1 MFVKNKRLWVSNYM
15 KEILA
20 QRLRE
25 CRAKFDYTQIQAAT
39 YSDITE
45 RAYANYELAKQMPKL
60 DILIR
65 IADAYKVSVDY
76 LVGRTDNPHVNR

>member
-1 MFVKNKRLWVSNYM
+1 MRK
-15 KEILA
+15 ILA

-25 CRAKFDYTQIQAAT
+25 CREKAEYTQFQVAI

-45 RAYANYELAKQMPKL
+45 TAYSNYERAKQMPKL

-65 IADAYKVSVDY
+65 IADVYKVSVDY
-76 LVGRTDNPHVNR
+76 LVGRTDNPKVNR

>member
-1 MFVKNKRLWVSNYM
+1 M
-15 KEILA
+15 A

-25 CRAKFDYTQIQAAT
+25 CRAKFGYTQIQAAT
-39 YSDITE
+39 YADITE

-65 IADAYKVSVDY
+65 IANVYKVSVDY
-76 LVGRTDNPHVNR
+76 LVGRTDNPIMNR